1 VIPPERK
8 RASAGAREL
17 PAKEKREANRTTFT
31 QLAIDRIKPPPA
43 GRVTYWDKTLPG
55 FGLRVAAPRPGSAEG
70 RKTWIAMGRV
80 DGKAVM
86 ETIGTLAQIPK
97 VERAREKAREA
108 IGKMRAGAKPLEERR
123 DDRRRREAEA
133 AAAAAAAIEA
143 INGRFEVVARSWL
156 AEGWQRSKQRRR
168 WSTSYADEVK
178 RMLEHDV
185 FPSWSDR
192 PIKSITRKDVDALLD
207 AKAARRERRRKGREN
222 GAEVQANRVL
232 TRLRTLFGW
241 AIAQGHIDADPSA
254 GVAIRGEE
262 TERERYL
269 DDDEIGWFWRGTERA
284 GWPFG
289 SIFKIMLL
297 TAQREGEVAG
307 MRWSELDF
315 DRQTWIIPPERT
327 KSDRAHVVHLSELAC
342 EVLREAPRMGG
353 DLVFPSRVGTVIS
366 SFTKPKERLDVA
378 MVAQK
383 REVTGDPVV
392 EVDAWVLHDLRRTA
406 ATVMAEK
413 LKVREEVAD
422 KILNHANRRRAGSL
436 AKVYNRAD
444 YLDERRAALEALG
457 RYVEGLV
464 RPGSRENVV
473 PLATAPGIGAVKPD
487 LSREFREVLAA
498 LASEY
503 GASRED
509 VIAAVRKLAAAGEL
523 PSAAPTRRGRR
534 SIDDHDLLEAA
545 ARLRLS
551 GAAASD
557 WEAAVEVA
565 KRRPGHSREATEK
578 RLYRAMRQGHWPEMD
593 FYRWFPN
600 AARVEVM
607 PEKPFARVQ
616 RALHRIRQNSLI
628 K

>member
-1 VIPPERK
+1 MP
-8 RASAGAREL
+8 
-17 PAKEKREANRTTFT
+17 NRITFT
-31 QLAIDRIKPPPA
+31 QLAVERLAPPGS
-43 GRVTYWDKTLPG
+43 GRVTYWDKHLPG
-55 FGLRVAAPRPGSAEG
+55 FGLRVAAPRPGSADG

-108 IGKMRAGAKPLEERR
+108 IGKMRAGAKPLDERR

-143 INGRFEVVARSWL
+143 AEGRFETVAERFL
-156 AEGWQRSKQRRR
+156 AEGWKRSKRRQR
-168 WSTSYADEVK
+168 WSPNYRAEVE
-178 RMLEHDV
+178 RILRHDV
-185 FPSWSDR
+185 LPRWRDK
-192 PIKSITRKDVDALLD
+192 PIKSISKADVDALLD
-207 AKAARRERRRKGREN
+207 AKAAGRERPRKGREN
-222 GAEVQANRVL
+222 GAEVQANRTL

-241 AIAQGHIDADPSA
+241 AKVEGYIVTDPSA

-307 MRWSELDF
+307 MRWSEIDF
-315 DRQTWIIPPERT
+315 DKRTWIIPPERT
-327 KSDRAHVVHLSELAC
+327 KSERAHVVHLSELAC

-353 DLVFPSRVGTVIS
+353 DLVLPSRVGTVIS
-366 SFTKPKERLDVA
+366 SFTKPKDRLDAA

-383 REVTGDPVV
+383 RAETGNP
-392 EVDAWVLHDLRRTA
+392 EATIEAWVLHDLRRSA
-406 ATVMAEK
+406 ATAMAEK

-464 RPGSRENVV
+464 RPDGDNNVV
-473 PLATAPGIGAVKPD
+473 PLT
-487 LSREFREVLAA
+487 
-498 LASEY
+498 
-503 GASRED
+503 
-509 VIAAVRKLAAAGEL
+509 
-523 PSAAPTRRGRR
+523 
-534 SIDDHDLLEAA
+534 A
-545 ARLRLS
+545 AR
-551 GAAASD
+551 
-557 WEAAVEVA
+557 E
-565 KRRPGHSREATEK
+565 
-578 RLYRAMRQGHWPEMD
+578 RA
-593 FYRWFPN
+593 
-600 AARVEVM
+600 
-607 PEKPFARVQ
+607 
-616 RALHRIRQNSLI
+616 
-628 K
+628 